1 MRLTTVGESPLEDVE
16 GTSQQLSRIGRLDAA
31 R

>member
-16 GTSQQLSRIGRLDAA
+16 DTSQQFSRIGRLGSS